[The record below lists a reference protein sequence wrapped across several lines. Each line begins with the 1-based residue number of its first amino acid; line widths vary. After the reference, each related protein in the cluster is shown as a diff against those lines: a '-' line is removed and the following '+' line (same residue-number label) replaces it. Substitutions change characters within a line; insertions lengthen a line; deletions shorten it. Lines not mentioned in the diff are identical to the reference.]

1 MGHRA
6 WLRAVVIGLSLVAP
20 VPVAAQPGGLH
31 CFAGRDQAGAP
42 AEIRLRIE
50 RAGRIAT
57 IHGVIAS
64 PTVGV
69 MRLKAD
75 YASGAGRAFYRH
87 EYERGAVVIR
97 FTDVDPAGFVLEV
110 VDHGRYPFRRTGC

>member
-1 MGHRA
+1 MRGQGA
-6 WLRAVVIGLSLVAP
+6 LWALMLVVGLAAAEP
-20 VPVAAQPGGLH
+20 AAAQASGIH
-31 CFAGRDQAGAP
+31 CFAGRDHAGAP
-42 AEIRLRIE
+42 ARIRLQIE